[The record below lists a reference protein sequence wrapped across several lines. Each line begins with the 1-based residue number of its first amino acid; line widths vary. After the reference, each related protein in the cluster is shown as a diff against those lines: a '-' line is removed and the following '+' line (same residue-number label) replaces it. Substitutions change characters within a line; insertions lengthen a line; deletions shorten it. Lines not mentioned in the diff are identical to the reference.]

1 MNEVTINKKL
11 LHLLKLICVDVEVK
25 ELNGIP
31 FIFVGGQQRYLITQ
45 EEKEL
50 LTNFKKMTFE
60 EFKKL

>member
-11 LHLLKLICVDVEVK
+11 LHLLKLICVDVEIK
-25 ELNGIP
+25 ELNSIP
-31 FIFVGGQQRYLITQ
+31 FIFVAGQQRYLITE
-45 EEKEL
+45 EEKKL